1 MAKKVQ
7 SVEEK
12 KVGLIAQAQAEYE
25 VIVEEVREYWHKAKQ
40 LRARAHE
47 LKRSGI
53 TDPQVAVEARQLL
66 EQADYYERLG
76 DEKDGHPR
84 LEALRRIDDLQRQ
97 ASALKANISHN
108 ESVLARQQKE
118 LEEVKEEAA
127 LMVKRAEE
135 RVQETEQLLAYAIEQ
150 LTELEGNGVE

>member
-7 SVEEK
+7 SVKEK
-12 KVGLIAQAQAEYE
+12 KIGLIEQAKAEYDA
-25 VIVEEVREYWHKAKQ
+25 IMDEVRECWQKAKE
-40 LRARAHE
+40 LREQAYK
-47 LKRSGI
+47 LKQSR
-53 TDPQVAVEARQLL
+53 DPEVVVEANRLI
-66 EQADYYERLG
+66 EQAESYEQLG

-108 ESVLARQQKE
+108 ESVLARQQLELKE
-118 LEEVKEEAA
+118 AKEEAA

-135 RVQETEQLLAYAIEQ
+135 RVLETEQLLAFALEQ
-150 LTELEGNGVE
+150 LAELEGNRVE